1 MKIEDT
7 GIEIDFT
14 AQKKKKSPLIASGP
28 CSAETEE
35 QVMETAKALK
45 QIGVQLFRAGIWK
58 PRTMPGGFEGVG
70 EPGLKWLQKVKEET
84 GMQVATEVANAT
96 HVNLALKYGID
107 ALWIGARTSA
117 NPFAVQ
123 EIADSLRGRN
133 ITVMVKNPVNPD
145 AALWQ
150 GAIQRFLDAGITN
163 ISAIHRGFS
172 SYGFSE
178 YRNPPHWQVAV
189 ELKQRLPEIPLLCD
203 PSHMGGK
210 RDLIEPL
217 SQKALDLNY
226 DGLFIESHSD
236 PDNALSDKKQ
246 QVTPGMLHNILN
258 NLVIREEKL
267 LSTTS
272 KNELDEL
279 RNKIDMI
286 DDELIS
292 ILKERMKVA
301 EEIGNYKK
309 QNGMTIL
316 QQSRWGKILQR
327 LNAKAEATGLGGGF
341 LEEIFK
347 SIHQE
352 SINHQEKIMRAD

>member
-14 AQKKKKSPLIASGP
+14 AQQKKKSPLIAAGP

-35 QVMETAKALK
+35 QVLETAKALK
-45 QIGVQLFRAGIWK
+45 QNGVQLFRAGIWK

-70 EPGLKWLQKVKEET
+70 EPGLKWLQKVKEKT
-84 GMQVATEVANAT
+84 GMQVATEVANAA

-133 ITVMVKNPVNPD
+133 IAVMVKNPVNPD

-226 DGLFIESHSD
+226 DGLFIESHVD
-236 PDNALSDKKQ
+236 PDNALSDKSQ
-246 QVTPGMLHNILN
+246 QVTPDRLQDILS

-267 LSTTS
+267 LNATS
-272 KNELDEL
+272 KNELDDF
-279 RNKIDMI
+279 RKKIDMI
-286 DDELIS
+286 DEELVS
-292 ILKERMKVA
+292 ILTERMKVA

-309 QNGMTIL
+309 QNGLTIL
-316 QQSRWGKILQR
+316 QQSRWEKILQKLR
-327 LNAKAEATGLGGGF
+327 GKAQATGLSSSF
-341 LEEIFK
+341 LEAIFK
-347 SIHQE
+347 NIHQE
-352 SINHQEKIMRAD
+352 SINHQERVMRLK

>member
-1 MKIEDT
+1 MKLEDT

-14 AQKKKKSPLIASGP
+14 TQHKKKSPLIAAGP

-35 QVMETAKALK
+35 QVLETAKALK
-45 QIGVQLFRAGIWK
+45 HIGVQLFRAGIWK

-70 EPGLKWLQKVKEET
+70 EPGLKWLRKVKEET

-133 ITVMVKNPVNPD
+133 IAVMVKNPVNPD

-189 ELKQRLPEIPLLCD
+189 ELKQRMPQIPLICD

-210 RDLIEPL
+210 RELIESL

-226 DGLFIESHSD
+226 DGLFIESHTT

-246 QVTPGMLHNILN
+246 QVTPEELLGILN

-267 LSTTS
+267 VNTTS
-272 KNELDEL
+272 KNELDEF
-279 RNKIDMI
+279 RKKIDII

-292 ILKERMKVA
+292 ILRERMKVA
-301 EEIGNYKK
+301 EEIGIYKK

-352 SINHQEKIMRAD
+352 SINHQERVMRRE